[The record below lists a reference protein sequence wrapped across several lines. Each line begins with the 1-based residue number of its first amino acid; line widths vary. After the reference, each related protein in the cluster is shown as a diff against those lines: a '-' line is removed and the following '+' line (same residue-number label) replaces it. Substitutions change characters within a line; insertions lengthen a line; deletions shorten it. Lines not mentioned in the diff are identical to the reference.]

1 MKKHNTIGASL
12 VIAAVA
18 CACIAAAPAAATG
31 FAGSSASS
39 ADVRAAVKSATG
51 AHDWAYSGPTGPEHW
66 GDVAAAC
73 APSSTGSQSPIN
85 IELSRLVDSRT
96 VAEPSIR
103 YRATSFSSTNNGHT
117 IEGVPAGDKNTVI
130 VDGTSFALKQFHVH
144 TPSEHEIN
152 GKLAAMELHLVNK
165 SADGRLAVVG
175 VLFEVGAENK
185 QLAEFFS
192 TLPAQPTDEH
202 SVVALGKQINP
213 AKLIPSNADIVR
225 YSGSLTTPP
234 CSEGVLWNV
243 ADKAATVSQAQLDSL
258 KAIIAD
264 NHRPVQALNGRS
276 VFEAQD

>member
-1 MKKHNTIGASL
+1 MKKHKTIGASL
-12 VIAAVA
+12 AIAAVA
-18 CACIAAAPAAATG
+18 VTCVAAAPAAAED
-31 FAGSSASS
+31 FAGSSVSS
-39 ADVRAAVKSATG
+39 ADVRAAVRSATG
-51 AHDWAYSGPTGPEHW
+51 AHDWAYSGPTGPERW

-85 IELSRLVDSRT
+85 IELSHLVDSRT

-103 YRATSFSSTNNGHT
+103 YRATSFGSTNNGHT
-117 IEGVPAGDKNTVI
+117 IEAVPVGGKNTVV
-130 VDGTSFALKQFHVH
+130 VDGTSFSLKQFHVH

-192 TLPAQPTDEH
+192 MLPAQPTDEH
-202 SVVALGKQINP
+202 SAVALGKQINP
-213 AKLIPSNADIVR
+213 GKLIPGNADIVR

-234 CSEGVLWNV
+234 CSEGVLWSV
-243 ADKAATVSQAQLDSL
+243 ADKAASVSQGQLDAL
-258 KAIIAD
+258 QAIFAD

-276 VFEAQD
+276 VFEAQG